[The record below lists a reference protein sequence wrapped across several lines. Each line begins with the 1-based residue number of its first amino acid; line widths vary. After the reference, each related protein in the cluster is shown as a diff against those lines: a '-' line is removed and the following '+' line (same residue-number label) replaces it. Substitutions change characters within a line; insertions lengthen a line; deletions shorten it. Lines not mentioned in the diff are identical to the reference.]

1 MTFGKQ
7 VGEYSLKST
16 SATMTPG
23 PAGSVLAQLN
33 FEGTGTGFGTV
44 LGTATFVGAKSG
56 TFSWCAQAYPDNADS
71 VSGIGQGT
79 FESIARNKWSTS
91 VISQISDGSAV
102 GAKGEI
108 DLATRSWT
116 GTLYEVS

>member
-7 VGEYSLKST
+7 AGEYSFKST
-16 SATMTPG
+16 SATITPG
-23 PAGSVLAQLN
+23 PAGSVLSQVN
-33 FEGTGTGFGTV
+33 FEGTATGFGAV
-44 LGTATFVGAKSG
+44 IGTATFVGGKSG
-56 TFSWCAQAYPDNADS
+56 TFSWCAQGYPDNADS
-71 VSGIGQGT
+71 VTGIGQGT

-91 VISQISDGSAV
+91 VISQISDGRAV

>member
-7 VGEYSLKST
+7 QGEYSLKMT
-16 SATMTPG
+16 SSTMTPG

-44 LGTATFVGAKSG
+44 LGTATFVGVKSG
-56 TFSWCAQAYPDNADS
+56 TFSWCARAFPDDADT
-71 VSGIGQGT
+71 VTGIGEGS
-79 FESIARNKWSTS
+79 FEAIARNKWSTTL
-91 VISQISDGSAV
+91 ITRISDGRV
-102 GAKGEI
+102 QGAKGEI

-116 GTLYEVS
+116 GTLYEMS

>member
-7 VGEYSLKST
+7 AGEYSFKST
-16 SATMTPG
+16 SATITPG
-23 PAGSVLAQLN
+23 PAGSVLSQVN
-33 FEGTGTGFGTV
+33 FEGTATGFGAV
-44 LGTATFVGAKSG
+44 IGTATFVGGKSG
-56 TFSWCAQAYPDNADS
+56 TFSWCAQGYPDNADS
-71 VSGIGQGT
+71 VTGIGQGT
-79 FESIARNKWSTS
+79 FESVARNKWSTS
-91 VISQISDGSAV
+91 VISQISDGRAV

>member
-7 VGEYSLKST
+7 VGEYSFKST

-33 FEGTGTGFGTV
+33 YEGTGTGFGTL
-44 LGTATFVGAKSG
+44 LGTATFVGVKSG
-56 TFSWCAQAYPDNADS
+56 TFSWCGRAFPDNADS
-71 VSGIGQGT
+71 VTGIGQGT